1 MLFSLRPFGRFA
13 SPGCFALAVL
23 LTCAARVQAQPHVL
37 DTPPLAP
44 EEQLKKFR
52 LPEGFA
58 IQLVAAEP
66 QVRKPINLNFDD
78 QGRLLV
84 TGSVEYPYAAKPG
97 VKPRDTVVRLEDK
110 DGDGRADDV
119 VTYIDE
125 LNIPIGVASI
135 RGGAIVFSIPN
146 ILRVTDS
153 DGDGKP
159 DKREAI
165 YSTFGQDDTHGL
177 SSSYQAW
184 VDGWIYGC
192 HGFRNNSVV
201 KGSDGEAI
209 TMNSG
214 NTYRMRADG
223 SHIEYYTHGQVN
235 PFGMAI
241 DPLGNVF
248 TSDCHTKPVYQILR
262 GAYYPSFGKPH
273 DGLGYGPE
281 ICKHSHGS
289 TGIAGVVYYAA
300 DHFPPEYRDTLFI
313 GNPITARIN
322 HDKAKRHGSTY
333 EAVEQPDFL
342 ACDDPWFRP
351 VDVRMGPDGALYVA
365 DFYNRIIGHY
375 EVPLDHPGR
384 DRERGRVWRIT
395 YEGKDKTAAKPRKM
409 PDLEKASPEE
419 LLALLADANL
429 LVRVKATNQ
438 LVERVGAA
446 AAPLAA
452 GKLTG
457 DASAAQ
463 RAHALWVVERTAGLT
478 PEQIATLSQD
488 ADPLVRTHLLQALAE
503 RSQWPAATPAL
514 GELFRK
520 ALGDADPF
528 VARAAVDGLGRHP
541 SSENVEPMLELWA
554 KVPASDSML
563 IHTLRMALRDQML
576 VPALVEAQTKLAADG
591 PLDDSR
597 KSRLNRLADVC
608 LGVPTPTAA
617 RFLLTLLGRGAISN
631 RLEETVHHATR
642 YLPAEELP
650 ALETQALT
658 YREAKSTDPQRQ
670 VIRGFYRASQERG
683 IKTPEKIT
691 EWARGLT
698 AKLLAETSEN
708 PVRQGIELARE
719 LKLADAHAGV
729 AAVACDA
736 QSKLQGLRPLAID
749 ACVAIDA
756 GPSVPV
762 LSELLARPAE
772 TLALRQKAA
781 TALGSIPTDAAR
793 AELARQL
800 RTAPEPV
807 AVSIAGALA
816 ANKPGAELLLAA
828 VTEGKASAR
837 LLLERTVVEPL
848 KKSQPAELDA
858 RLKKLTAG
866 LPPADEKIKQLIQ
879 ARRAGF
885 TKVTP
890 DLALGAKAFE
900 RVCAKCHQLEGK
912 GAKIG
917 PQLEGLGHRGLER
930 VLEDV
935 LDPSRNIDGAFRTT
949 QIVTTEGRILSGLL
963 LRTDG
968 QVLVLA
974 DAEGKEVRIPTT
986 EIDQQ
991 VHTNLS
997 PMPANVTELVPEGEF
1012 YHLVAFL
1019 LSQKQA
1025 TPTKEEKK

>member
-1 MLFSLRPFGRFA
+1 MTSLRTFRSRLLHGLLLVLGGLVLCP
-13 SPGCFALAVL
+13 ALA
-23 LTCAARVQAQPHVL
+23 QAQPHVL
-37 DTPPLAP
+37 NTPPLAP
-44 EEQLKKFR
+44 EEQQKKFR
-52 LPEGFA
+52 LPPGFA

-97 VKPRDTVVRLEDK
+97 VKPRDTLVRLEDK
-110 DGDGRADDV
+110 DGDGRADE
-119 VTYIDE
+119 VTTYVDE
-125 LNIPIGVASI
+125 LNIPIGVAAI

-146 ILRVTDS
+146 ILRVTDT
-153 DGDGKP
+153 DGDGRP
-159 DKREAI
+159 DKREVI

-201 KGSDGEAI
+201 KGSDGQAI
-209 TMNSG
+209 EMNSG
-214 NTYRMRADG
+214 NTYRMRPDG
-223 SHIEYYTHGQVN
+223 SRIEYYSHGQVN
-235 PFGMAI
+235 PFGMCI

-262 GAYYPSFGKPH
+262 GAWYPSFGKPA

-313 GNPITARIN
+313 GNPITARVN
-322 HDKAKRHGSTY
+322 HDKARRHGSTY

-342 ACDDPWFRP
+342 ICDDPWFRP

-395 YEGKDKTAAKPRKM
+395 YEGPDKQAPKPRRM
-409 PDLEKASPEE
+409 PDLEKAAPGE
-419 LLALLADANL
+419 LIALLGDANL

-438 LVERVGAA
+438 LVERIGKPAAELAA
-446 AAPLAA
+446 AKLSGESAP
-452 GKLTG
+452 
-457 DASAAQ
+457 Q
-463 RAHALWVVERTAGLT
+463 RAHALWVVERLGGLS
-478 PEQIATLSQD
+478 PEQIQALSAD
-488 ADPLVRTHLLQALAE
+488 SDPLVRTHLRLALAE
-503 RSQWPAATPAL
+503 RREWSAPAIAD
-514 GELFRK
+514 LFRK
-520 ALGDADPF
+520 GLADSDAF
-528 VARAAVDGLGRHP
+528 VQRVSADGLARHP
-541 SSENVEPMLELWA
+541 ASENIEPLLDLWA
-554 KVPASDSML
+554 KAPKDDTML
-563 IHTLRMALRDQML
+563 IHTLRMALRDQLL
-576 VPALVEAQTKLAADG
+576 VPSVVESLAKAAADG
-591 PLDDSR
+591 PLDPAR
-597 KSRLNRLADVC
+597 QARLGRLGDVSI
-608 LGVPTPTAA
+608 GAQTPAA
-617 RFLLTLLGRGAISN
+617 AKLLLVLLGRGAVFNHRVEDSM
-631 RLEETVHHATR
+631 HHAGR
-642 YLPAEELP
+642 YLAAEELS
-650 ALETQALT
+650 ALETLALS
-658 YREAKSTDPQRQ
+658 YSESKPADQQRQ
-670 VIRGFYRASQERG
+670 VIRGVYRSHQERG
-683 IKTPEKIT
+683 VKVPDRVTA
-691 EWARGLT
+691 WARTLA
-698 AKLLAETSEN
+698 AKLLGESGEGA
-708 PVRQGIELARE
+708 VRQGIELARE
-719 LKLADAHAGV
+719 LKLKDALAGV
-729 AAVACDA
+729 SAVASDA
-736 QSKLQGLRPLAID
+736 NSKFPGLRP
-749 ACVAIDA
+749 VAIDA
-756 GPSVPV
+756 AVAIDGTASIPV
-762 LSELLARPAE
+762 LAEILSRPGE
-772 TLALRQKAA
+772 GLALRQKAA
-781 TALGSIPTDAAR
+781 SALGTIPTDQAR

-807 AVSIAGALA
+807 AVAIGASLA
-816 ANKPGAELLLAA
+816 ANKSGAELLLAA
-828 VTEGKASAR
+828 VAEGKASPR

-848 KKSQPAELDA
+848 RKSQPADLDA
-858 RLKKLTAG
+858 KLAKLTAG
-866 LPPADEKIKQLIQ
+866 LPPADQRIKQLIQ
-879 ARRAGF
+879 DRRTGF
-885 TKVTP
+885 EKTTP

-900 RVCAKCHQLEGK
+900 RVCAKCHQIEGK

-930 VLEDV
+930 VLEDL

-968 QVLVLA
+968 EVLVMA
-974 DAEGKEVRIPTT
+974 DAEGKEVRIPKK

-1012 YHLVAFL
+1012 YHLIGFL

-1025 TPTKEEKK
+1025 PVKPEEKK